1 MREDLGNLELLLQ
14 RYPDLLP
21 CREAIVD
28 AYHILAHCY
37 DRGGCVFTCGN
48 GGSAADAEHMVG
60 ELLKGFVRKRALSVE
75 DCEALRAQDAQEGA
89 YLAERLQ
96 YGLRAV
102 CLMSQLAINTAVSND
117 QGGDLGPA
125 QQLFSLG
132 QPGDVLV
139 AFSTS
144 GNAKNVAYACQVA
157 RHRGLKVIELSGS
170 GGGRLAE
177 LAEVCIKAPASE
189 TYVVQEYHLPLY
201 HCLCI
206 MIEARYFSL

>member
-1 MREDLGNLELLLQ
+1 MHEDLSNLELLIR
-14 RYPDLLP
+14 RYPDLRP
-21 CREAIVD
+21 CRGAIVD
-28 AYHILAHCY
+28 AYHILADCY
-37 DRGGCVFTCGN
+37 DHGGCVFTCGN
-48 GGSAADAEHMVG
+48 GGSAADAEHMAG
-60 ELLKGFVRKRALSVE
+60 ELLKGFICKRPLSDEDRSALI
-75 DCEALRAQDAQEGA
+75 RQDADDGA

-96 YGLRAV
+96 YGLRAL
-102 CLMSQLAINTAVSND
+102 CLMSQLSISTAVGND

-144 GNAKNVAYACQVA
+144 GNAKNVAYACHVA
-157 RHRGLKVIELSGS
+157 KYRGLKTIGMTGS

-177 LAEVCIKAPASE
+177 LADVCIKAPSSQ
-189 TYVVQEYHLPLY
+189 TYVVQEYHLPIY

-206 MIEARYFSL
+206 LIEARYFKK